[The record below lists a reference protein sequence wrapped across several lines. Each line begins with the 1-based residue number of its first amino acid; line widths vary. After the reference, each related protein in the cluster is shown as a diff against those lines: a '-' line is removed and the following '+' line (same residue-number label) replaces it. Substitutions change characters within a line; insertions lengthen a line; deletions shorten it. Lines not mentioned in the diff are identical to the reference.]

1 MYRDILS
8 ELMTYLFSIEYR
20 PVLAIISLSIIAA
33 LILFSGKRPNI
44 RETWTLLG
52 SAALFWMVL
61 SMTSAVLMNGPIQLT
76 WFDLFPNIGFAFR
89 VDALGLIFAT
99 TSSCLWILVSIFSIG
114 YMRSLKEH
122 AQTRFYFS
130 FALALLGAI
139 GIALSANL
147 VTLFIFYEILTIS
160 TYPLVAHEESPEAI
174 AAGHKYLAYLLTG
187 GVFFLIGILMTY
199 SMVGTTDF
207 SDQGILSP
215 ALDSASKITLQAVF
229 FCFLLGFVKAAWM
242 PVHAW
247 LPTAMVAPTPVSALL
262 HAVAVVKAGVFG
274 IIRIVCHI
282 YGIDLMHELGL
293 GLTLASIAAFTII
306 VANFYAIG
314 QNNLKR
320 MLAYS
325 TINQLSFI
333 ILGVALL
340 SPMAIKGA
348 ILHIPFHGF
357 MKITLFL
364 CAGAIAAIT
373 GKKAINE
380 MAGVGR
386 ALPITMGAF
395 VIGAFGMCGAPPLAG
410 FISKWHVALGA
421 VESGA
426 LFFLL
431 IIFAGSILDVV
442 YFFPVI
448 RTAFFGKMPEAE
460 TLRYDLEEK
469 VEVYNGKINI
479 LENQDKL
486 YLFMIVPL
494 AITAIIS
501 ILLCLFPNIL
511 SIYDLAQ
518 MAVQNIF
525 EGL

>member
-1 MYRDILS
+1 MPDI
-8 ELMTYLFSIEYR
+8 FSIAYR
-20 PVLAIISLSIIAA
+20 PVWAVICPSIVAL
-33 LILFSGKRPNI
+33 LILFSGKRPNL
-44 RETWTLLG
+44 RESWTLLG
-52 SAALFWMVL
+52 SAALCYIVL
-61 SMTSAVLMNGPIQLT
+61 SMTPVVLDHGPIQFS
-76 WFDLFPNIGFAFR
+76 WFNLLPNVEFAFR

-99 TSSCLWILVSIFSIG
+99 TSSCLWILVSIYSIG

-122 AQTRFYFS
+122 AQTRYYFS
-130 FALALLGAI
+130 FAMALVGAI
-139 GIALSANL
+139 GIALSSNL
-147 VTLFIFYEILTIS
+147 VTMFVFYEILTLS

-174 AAGHKYLAYLLTG
+174 AAGHKYLAYLLGG

-199 SMVGTTDF
+199 FLVGTTDF
-207 SDQGILSP
+207 SDIGILKP
-215 ALDSASKITLQAVF
+215 ALGSTSKLTLYLIF
-229 FCFLLGFVKAAWM
+229 FCFLLGFAKAAWM
-242 PVHAW
+242 PIHSW

-282 YGIDLMHELGL
+282 YGIELMEVLGL
-293 GLTLASIAAFTII
+293 GLVLAAIASFTIM

-320 MLAYS
+320 LLAYS

-340 SPMAIKGA
+340 SPMAVTGA
-348 ILHIPFHGF
+348 MLHIPFHGF

-373 GKKAINE
+373 GIKTISE
-380 MAGVGR
+380 MSGLGR
-386 ALPITMGAF
+386 VMPITLGAF
-395 VIGAFGMCGAPPLAG
+395 LIGAFGMAGAPPLAG

-421 VESGA
+421 VESGH

-431 IIFAGSILDVV
+431 IIFAGSILDVI

-448 RTAFFGKMPEAE
+448 RTAFFGKVPQAE
-460 TLRYDLEEK
+460 TYETDLEEK
-469 VEVYNGKINI
+469 VDVYPGKKRVI
-479 LENQDKL
+479 ENRQTL

-494 AITAIIS
+494 AITAIFS
-501 ILLCLFPNIL
+501 ILLCIFPNTFN
-511 SIYDLAQ
+511 IYDLAQ
-518 MAVQNIF
+518 TAVKNTF
-525 EGL
+525 GGM

>member
-1 MYRDILS
+1 
-8 ELMTYLFSIEYR
+8 
-20 PVLAIISLSIIAA
+20 
-33 LILFSGKRPNI
+33 
-44 RETWTLLG
+44 
-52 SAALFWMVL
+52 
-61 SMTSAVLMNGPIQLT
+61 MTSAVLQHGPIQST
-76 WFDLFPNIGFAFR
+76 WFSLFPNIEFALKA
-89 VDALGLIFAT
+89 DALGLIFAT
-99 TSSCLWILVSIFSIG
+99 TSSCLWILVSIYSIG
-114 YMRSLKEH
+114 YMRSLNEH
-122 AQTRFYFS
+122 AQTRYYFS

-139 GIALSANL
+139 GIAFSANL
-147 VTLFIFYEILTIS
+147 VTMFIFYEILTIS

-187 GVFFLIGILMTY
+187 GVFFLIAILMTY
-199 SMVGTTDF
+199 YLVGTTDF
-207 SDQGILSP
+207 SYQGILEP
-215 ALDSASKITLQAVF
+215 ALNRTSKFTLQIVF
-229 FCFLLGFVKAAWM
+229 ICFLLGFAKAAWM

-274 IIRIVCHI
+274 IIRVVCHI
-282 YGIDLMHELGL
+282 YGIELMQTLGL
-293 GLTLASIAAFTII
+293 GVALAAVAAFTII

-340 SPMAIKGA
+340 SPMAVTGA
-348 ILHIPFHGF
+348 MLHIPFHGF

-373 GKKAINE
+373 GKKKIGE
-380 MAGVGR
+380 LAGIGR
-386 ALPITMGAF
+386 RLPITMGAF
-395 VIGAFGMCGAPPLAG
+395 IIGAFGMAGAPPLAG

-431 IIFAGSILDVV
+431 IIMAGSLLDVL

-448 RTAFFGKMPEAE
+448 RTAFFGKIPEAE
-460 TLRYDLEEK
+460 TLNIDREEK
-469 VEVYNGKINI
+469 VDLYAGKKEV
-479 LENQDKL
+479 LENRQAI

-494 AITAIIS
+494 AITAIFS
-501 ILLCLFPNIL
+501 ILLCIFPNTL
-511 SIYDLAQ
+511 GIYDLAQ
-518 MAVQNIF
+518 MAVNNIF
-525 EGL
+525 GGK

>member
-1 MYRDILS
+1 
-8 ELMTYLFSIEYR
+8 MTDLFSIAAR
-20 PVLAIISLSIIAA
+20 PVWA
-33 LILFSGKRPNI
+33 LICPSIVALLILLSGKRPNA
-44 RETWTLLG
+44 RESCTLLG
-52 SAALFWMVL
+52 GAGLCYSVL
-61 SMTSAVLMNGPIQLT
+61 SMTSAVLQHGPIQST
-76 WFDLFPNIGFAFR
+76 WFSLFPNIEFALKA
-89 VDALGLIFAT
+89 DALGLIFAT
-99 TSSCLWILVSIFSIG
+99 TSSCLWILVSIYSIG
-114 YMRSLKEH
+114 YMRSLNEH
-122 AQTRFYFS
+122 AQTRYYFS

-139 GIALSANL
+139 GIAFSANL
-147 VTLFIFYEILTIS
+147 VTMFIFYEILTIS

-187 GVFFLIGILMTY
+187 GVFFLIAILMTY
-199 SMVGTTDF
+199 YLVGTTDF
-207 SDQGILSP
+207 SYQGILEP
-215 ALDSASKITLQAVF
+215 ALNRTSKFTLQIVF
-229 FCFLLGFVKAAWM
+229 ICFLLGFAKAAWM

-274 IIRIVCHI
+274 IIRVVCHI
-282 YGIDLMHELGL
+282 YGIELMQTLGL
-293 GLTLASIAAFTII
+293 GVALAAVAAFTII

-340 SPMAIKGA
+340 SPMAVTGA
-348 ILHIPFHGF
+348 MLHIPFHGF

-373 GKKAINE
+373 GKKKIGE
-380 MAGVGR
+380 LAGIGR
-386 ALPITMGAF
+386 RLPITMGAF
-395 VIGAFGMCGAPPLAG
+395 IIGAFGMAGAPPLAG

-431 IIFAGSILDVV
+431 IIMAGSLLDVL

-448 RTAFFGKMPEAE
+448 RTAFFGKIPEAE
-460 TLRYDLEEK
+460 TLNIDREEK
-469 VEVYNGKINI
+469 VDLYAGKKEV
-479 LENQDKL
+479 LENRQAI

-494 AITAIIS
+494 AITAIFS
-501 ILLCLFPNIL
+501 ILLCIFPNTL
-511 SIYDLAQ
+511 GIYDLAQ
-518 MAVQNIF
+518 MAVNNIF
-525 EGL
+525 GGK